1 MEKITVID
9 VSLIP
14 DGLTINDLLA
24 IIKIHNKG
32 DLSFIEEG
40 VDYKKL
46 QKEKFIKII
55 QDEDNTTYI
64 LRQKGLDLLDLVI
77 GKEVTI
83 KASPKKKH
91 TNVDLLTRIPEFRAK
106 WKGLRPGS
114 MGSAQSCRN
123 KLTRWMQ
130 ENPEYTF
137 EDILLAADNYVDS
150 LNGDYRFLQRADYFI
165 YKQENNREE
174 SSRLSAH
181 IDEINIG
188 GAQQGDWT
196 TKLN

>member
-9 VSLIP
+9 VNLIP
-14 DGLTINDLLA
+14 ENLTINDLLA

-32 DLSFIEEG
+32 ELDFSDEG

-55 QDEDNTTYI
+55 TDEENTTYI
-64 LRQKGLDLLDLVI
+64 LRQKGLDLLDAVI
-77 GKEVTI
+77 GKEVAH
-83 KASPKKKH
+83 KEAPVKKK
-91 TNVDLLTRIPEFRAK
+91 TNVDLFTRIPEFRAK
-106 WKGLRPGS
+106 WKGLKPGS
-114 MGSAQSCRN
+114 MGSAQSCKT

-137 EDILLAADNYVDS
+137 EDILIAADNYIES

-181 IDEINIG
+181 IDEISIN